1 MKDEITIIAVKFFCL
16 TCLTVGILFV
26 CLNMLNMLNKQEK
39 FTTIENIP
47 FYSVVSSNE
56 YEYEGRFF
64 LGSGSID
71 GRQYYVAYRVLE
83 DGGKKYFKMDKD
95 KTVIYDTL
103 ENADTSYAEI
113 EKKSFGITAK
123 INLYVPKDTIVKTID
138 LSL

>member
-1 MKDEITIIAVKFFCL
+1 MCLIIL
-16 TCLTVGILFV
+16 LFPIWENIINE
-26 CLNMLNMLNKQEK
+26 LSKQENIE
-39 FTTIENIP
+39 TIP
-47 FYSVVSSNE
+47 LYSVVSSNE
-56 YEYEGRFF
+56 YEYEGHFF

-113 EKKSFGITAK
+113 EKNSFGITTK

>member
-1 MKDEITIIAVKFFCL
+1 MEDKIIITAIKTFCL
-16 TCLTVGILFV
+16 MCLIILLFPIWENIINE
-26 CLNMLNMLNKQEK
+26 LSKQENIE
-39 FTTIENIP
+39 TIP
-47 FYSVVSSNE
+47 LYSVVSSNE

-71 GRQYYVAYRVLE
+71 GRQYYVAYEILE

-113 EKKSFGITAK
+113 EKSGFGITTK

>member
-1 MKDEITIIAVKFFCL
+1 MEDEIASAAVKF
-16 TCLTVGILFV
+16 TCLCLIVWVLIV
-26 CLNMLNMLNKQEK
+26 CLNMLNKQEK
-39 FTTIENIP
+39 STTIENIP
-47 FYSVVSSNE
+47 LYSVVSSNE
-56 YEYEGRFF
+56 YEYEGHFF

-71 GRQYYVAYRVLE
+71 GRQYYVAYKVLE

-113 EKKSFGITAK
+113 EKNSFGITTK

>member
-1 MKDEITIIAVKFFCL
+1 MEDKIIITAIKTFCL
-16 TCLTVGILFV
+16 MCLIILLFPIWENIINE
-26 CLNMLNMLNKQEK
+26 LSKQENIE
-39 FTTIENIP
+39 TIP
-47 FYSVVSSNE
+47 LYSVVSSNE
-56 YEYEGRFF
+56 YEYEGHFF

-71 GRQYYVAYRVLE
+71 GRQYYVAYKVLE

-113 EKKSFGITAK
+113 EKNSFGITTK

>member
-1 MKDEITIIAVKFFCL
+1 MEDKIIITAIKTFCL
-16 TCLTVGILFV
+16 MSLIILLFPIWENIINE
-26 CLNMLNMLNKQEK
+26 LSKQENIE
-39 FTTIENIP
+39 TIP
-47 FYSVVSSNE
+47 LYSVVSSNE
-56 YEYEGRFF
+56 YEYEGHFF

-113 EKKSFGITAK
+113 EKNSFGITTK

>member
-1 MKDEITIIAVKFFCL
+1 MEDKIIITAIKTFCL
-16 TCLTVGILFV
+16 MCLIILLFPIWENIINE
-26 CLNMLNMLNKQEK
+26 LSKQENIE
-39 FTTIENIP
+39 TIP
-47 FYSVVSSNE
+47 LYSVVSSNE
-56 YEYEGRFF
+56 YEYEGHFF
-64 LGSGSID
+64 LGSGRID
-71 GRQYYVAYRVLE
+71 GRQYYVAYKVLE

-113 EKKSFGITAK
+113 EKNSFGITTK

>member
-1 MKDEITIIAVKFFCL
+1 MEDKIIITAIKTFCL
-16 TCLTVGILFV
+16 MCLIILLFPIWENIINE
-26 CLNMLNMLNKQEK
+26 LSKQENIE
-39 FTTIENIP
+39 TIP
-47 FYSVVSSNE
+47 LYSVVSSNE
-56 YEYEGRFF
+56 YEYEGHFF

-113 EKKSFGITAK
+113 EKNSFGITTK

>member
-1 MKDEITIIAVKFFCL
+1 MEDKIIITAIKTFCL
-16 TCLTVGILFV
+16 MCLIILLFPIWENIINE
-26 CLNMLNMLNKQEK
+26 LSKQENIE
-39 FTTIENIP
+39 TIP
-47 FYSVVSSNE
+47 LYSVVSSNE
-56 YEYEGRFF
+56 YEYEGHFF

-95 KTVIYDTL
+95 KTVVYDTL

-113 EKKSFGITAK
+113 EKNSFGITTK